1 MSHSRVRRRA
11 FTLIELLVVIA
22 IIAILIGLLLPAVQK
37 VREAAARS
45 QCMNNVKQVSL
56 AAHNYD
62 STFGRLPPG
71 LVMDPAQGNYNFIS
85 VLTFLLPYIEQQ
97 AAYNLIPQGA
107 FNFPPTAPLN
117 SGGTGIIWW
126 GSINAQGGS
135 TAPTITAART
145 KIKTY
150 ECPSDPEKYNQT
162 TGVFIGLTISGTTL
176 TGTYNANGGNAQD
189 AGRTNYVGCGGMFG
203 DAFKYAGIYFA
214 NSKTTIVGITDGTSN
229 TIAFGETL
237 GGPETGART
246 YALSWMGAGSLPT
259 YWGLPT
265 PQPTATPPVPGGD
278 WYTFGSKHPGVVLFG
293 YADGSVR
300 PVRKGI
306 PACTNTAC
314 VNDTRSTN
322 FQRAAGRNEGEIPDF
337 SLLGN

>member
-1 MSHSRVRRRA
+1 MSKSPVRRRG

-37 VREAAARS
+37 VREAAARTT
-45 QCMNNVKQVSL
+45 CANNMKQISL

-62 STFGRLPPG
+62 STYGRLPPG

-97 AAYNLIPQGA
+97 AAFNLIPQGA
-107 FNFPPTAPLN
+107 FAFPPTAPLS
-117 SGGTGIIWW
+117 SGGTLIWW
-126 GSINAQGGS
+126 GSINAAGGA

-150 ECPSDPEKYNQT
+150 ECPSDPAKYDQT
-162 TGVFIGLTISGTTL
+162 TGVFIGLTITGTTL

-203 DAFKYAGIYFA
+203 EAFKYGGVFEA

-237 GGPETGART
+237 GGPEIGTRT

-265 PQPTATPPVPGGD
+265 PAD

-293 YADGSVR
+293 FADGSVR
-300 PVRKGI
+300 YIRKGI
-306 PACTNTAC
+306 PACANTAC
-314 VNDTRSTN
+314 VNDASATN

-337 SLLGN
+337 GLLGQ